1 MIDKY
6 ENQAEIDELNRK
18 LSEISPGLKVTG
30 FTVVGNRVGTA
41 FVWLLEKGNK
51 KVIDQLIALGFRK
64 VRRQMVRTSDYW
76 TLSTTYSMEV
86 VLEKALGGR

>member
-6 ENQAEIDELNRK
+6 DNQDEIDELQQK
-18 LSEISPGLKVTG
+18 LSEISPGLRVTG
-30 FTVVGNRVGTA
+30 FTVWGNRAGTA
-41 FVWLLEKGNK
+41 FVYILEKGNK

-64 VRRQMVRTSDYW
+64 VRRQKVRTSDYW
-76 TLSTTYSMEV
+76 TLSATHTMEV